1 VFGLSR
7 AGFSIDE
14 RAEALNEVVEGL
26 ERPRPGRG
34 EFVVAPEP
42 QACVAALDASGRDR
56 NELGILE
63 AAFPSLPGLNVRSI
77 LPLFSGDGVRDFFS
91 VGAPGTSVAAL
102 AVLVNS
108 LSRIEPVPE
117 LLRGTIAG
125 RMGRGGGLPRSE
137 YSRGGI
143 EPPPIQFE
151 GPSELLKVIGKP
163 CGGGVGAS
171 ASRVGEARL
180 SLEPSRLFLSASN
193 RSTLSLHCSSS
204 CRKDSKRAFSVDEVG
219 RYVVGLRRALW

>member
-1 VFGLSR
+1 ME
-7 AGFSIDE
+7 E
-14 RAEALNEVVEGL
+14 RAEALKEVVEGL
-26 ERPRPGRG
+26 EKPSPGLG
-34 EFVVAPEP
+34 WFVAAPNP
-42 QACVAALDASGRDR
+42 QACVAALEASGLDR
-56 NELGILE
+56 SELGILD
-63 AAFPSLPGLNVRSI
+63 ATLPSLPDRSVRSI

-91 VGAPGTSVAAL
+91 VDAPGTSVAAL

-108 LSRIEPVPE
+108 LSRIELVPE
-117 LLRGTIAG
+117 LFRGAIAG

-137 YSRGGI
+137 YSIGGI

-151 GPSELLKVIGKP
+151 GPSELLEVMGKP

-171 ASRVGEARL
+171 ASRAGEPRL
-180 SLEPSRLFLSASN
+180 SFEPSRLFFSASN